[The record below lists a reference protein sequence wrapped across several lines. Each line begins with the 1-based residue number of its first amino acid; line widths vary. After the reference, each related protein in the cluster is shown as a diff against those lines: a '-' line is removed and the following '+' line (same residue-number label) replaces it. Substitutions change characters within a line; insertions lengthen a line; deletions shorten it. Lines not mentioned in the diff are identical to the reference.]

1 MKPKQARATAI
12 RVFDAMRR
20 EPAVWL
26 EFQRL
31 MEEIRDMPMVLGPWE
46 QTRHRAVRKDRWNEV
61 AAEVKY
67 DPTDGDH
74 GWTAKADM
82 ETKHFSTRSEAVAWA
97 DAKLTDSGMTLYEAA
112 A

>member
-1 MKPKQARATAI
+1 
-12 RVFDAMRR
+12 MRR

-31 MEEIRDMPMVLGPWE
+31 LDKIRDMPMVLGPWE
-46 QTRHRAVRKDRWNEV
+46 QTRHRSVRMDRWNEV
-61 AAEVKY
+61 AAEVNF

-82 ETKHFSTRSEAVAWA
+82 ETKHFATHSEAIAWA
-97 DAKLTDSGMTLYEAA
+97 DDRLTESGMCPL
-112 A
+112 

>member
-1 MKPKQARATAI
+1 MKPKRAKATAQ
-12 RVFDAMRR
+12 RVIDAMRR

-31 MEEIRDMPMVLGPWE
+31 YEANRDMPMVLGPWE
-46 QTRHRAVRKDRWNEV
+46 QTRHRSIRKDRWNEV

-74 GWTAKADM
+74 GWTATADM
-82 ETKHFSTRSEAVAWA
+82 ETNHFGTRSEAVAWV
-97 DAKLTDSGMTLYEAA
+97 DAHLTEVGMTLYEAA